1 MLLVLFI
8 SIDIKRNNC
17 LHPVS
22 ANLNDKPLLIY
33 LLFCRDSASTRRTK
47 FAQNVGELYYS
58 GAMAGIYCFDITD
71 KSTFQHVDQW
81 MQKLSNSQYSKN
93 SFLRFSLNLGSFF
106 GDLYVSLLIID
117 DDECLNL

>member
-1 MLLVLFI
+1 M
-8 SIDIKRNNC
+8 
-17 LHPVS
+17 
-22 ANLNDKPLLIY
+22 
-33 LLFCRDSASTRRTK
+33 FCRDSASTSRTK

-93 SFLRFSLNLGSFF
+93 SFLHFSLNSGSLSGDLVSFEELIPESSLLDPILGSENPILGSDNPILGSFSHDF
-106 GDLYVSLLIID
+106 
-117 DDECLNL
+117 